1 MRKYLRQIAKARMKA
16 CGVGNVNKKMART
29 NSKGEKLWMAF
40 MWCEFAADGIRA
52 QLGLKRKR
60 SALRKIRRISPATR

>member
-29 NSKGEKLWMAF
+29 NSKGEKLWRAF
-40 MWCEFAADGIRA
+40 LWGEYADKGRRA
-52 QLGLKRKR
+52 LMKYKPK
-60 SALRKIRRISPATR
+60 RKIRRISPATR